1 MGRWIVIIALILL
14 AAAAGFLAGYAR
26 WGKEAA
32 QVEQVEQRLE
42 VTHSEVTTLDNQKQD
57 LEQRLQEVTKE
68 QQRLAQ
74 ENEILRKQQTTEQLV
89 TGKGGELP
97 ALPPK

>member
-1 MGRWIVIIALILL
+1 MGRGVAITLFILL
-14 AAAAGFLAGYAR
+14 AAAAGFFAGYAR

-32 QVEQVEQRLE
+32 QVQQVEQRLE
-42 VTHSEVTTLDNQKQD
+42 TTHSEVTTLRDQKQD
-57 LEQRLQEVTKE
+57 LEQRLQQVTKE
-68 QQRLAQ
+68 QERLAQ
-74 ENEILRKQQTTEQLV
+74 ENEVLRKQQTTEQLV

>member
-1 MGRWIVIIALILL
+1 MGRWIATIIVVLL
-14 AAAAGFLAGYAR
+14 AAAAGFFVGYAR
-26 WGKEAA
+26 RDKQASE
-32 QVEQVEQRLE
+32 VEHRLE
-42 VTHSEVTTLDNQKQD
+42 ATHAEVTTLHDEKQE

-68 QQRLAQ
+68 QERLAQ
-74 ENEILRKQQTTEQLV
+74 ENEILRKQQTTEQLL

>member
-1 MGRWIVIIALILL
+1 MGRWVAIITLALL
-14 AAAAGFLAGYAR
+14 AAAAGFFAGYAR
-26 WGKEAA
+26 WGKQAA

-42 VTHSEVTTLDNQKQD
+42 ATHSEVTTLHDQKQD
-57 LEQRLQEVTKE
+57 LEQRLLEVTKE
-68 QQRLAQ
+68 QERLAQ